1 MIKNPDSSLSVLAW
15 CCAILPFLTIHICYL
30 VSASYGH
37 VEWCVPHW
45 DACTSISATGRQ
57 MPEKLLFKLGMIPSA
72 LLTAWLWWR
81 IRQWLLTRLPG
92 TTLSS
97 TLVPGLLAASFLILY
112 TLALGV
118 EGDTYQRI
126 RRIGVTLSFAFT
138 FLAQLQCTRLFGKLA
153 RASNASQSIIDW
165 QKYLFWLL
173 SCLLLTGLTS
183 VILDAWMGT
192 GYDSLEDAFEW
203 NMALML
209 QFWFA
214 GTAVF
219 LSKTTGALRL
229 SHDSGMAH

>member
-1 MIKNPDSSLSVLAW
+1 VIKNRDLSLSLLAW
-15 CCAILPFLTIHICYL
+15 CCALLPFLTIHVCYL

-81 IRQWLLTRLPG
+81 IRQWLVTRLPG
-92 TTLSS
+92 TPLSS
-97 TLVPGLLAASFLILY
+97 TLVPGLLAAFFLILY

-118 EGDTYQRI
+118 EGDTYQGI

-153 RASNASQSIIDW
+153 RASNASQSIIYW
-165 QKYLFWLL
+165 QKRLFWLL
-173 SCLLLTGLTS
+173 SCLLLTGLIS
-183 VILDAWMGT
+183 VILDAWMGIA
-192 GYDSLEDAFEW
+192 YDSLEDAFEW

-209 QFWFA
+209 QLWFA
-214 GTAVF
+214 GAAVL
-219 LSKTTGALRL
+219 LSKTAEIQRLRN
-229 SHDSGMAH
+229 DSGMAH